1 MTFMTKIDRSSS
13 GSQAAPDFSLSQR
26 GRSGLEILGSIQK
39 YSSGYLRSIASD
51 TFHANPEAQK
61 LSAEHEADTNP
72 DKADLRKRI
81 AAAREICLSDKDYR
95 MERFLQR
102 YVAEE
107 NFNRGIPA
115 IEERRENF
123 EAFMNMKVEPV
134 EGSELDVSNEIEAPK
149 YYDRV
154 EWHLEPGGWDGYD
167 LYGPLFAFGLG
178 PLIFRFGGYAAVGY
192 GDDIIEQR
200 ASAIRQLPKE
210 SYERIYE
217 PGCGGVSTLGAINKI
232 FPDAELYGSDLS
244 PLLLKN
250 GYMLANKQKFP
261 VHLKLEDS
269 TATSEPDES
278 VDGVI
283 TYALHHELP
292 PKANKELFKEMFR
305 IMKPGGDIV
314 LSDPPPFRA
323 VSLFQA
329 VVLDWDTDHREEPF
343 FSTIL
348 ESSLEDML
356 EEAGFE
362 KVEAYAIGQGGY
374 PYITRA
380 RKPETTTAEQGVAA

>member
-1 MTFMTKIDRSSS
+1 MTFMTKLERKGDGG
-13 GSQAAPDFSLSQR
+13 GSVPDFSLTQR
-26 GRSGLEILGSIQK
+26 GRSGLQILGSIQR
-39 YSSGYLRSIASD
+39 YSAGSLRKVAAD
-51 TFHANPEAQK
+51 TFAENEEAK
-61 LSAEHEADTNP
+61 ALSAEHEADKNP
-72 DKADLRKRI
+72 DKKALRQRI
-81 AAAREICLSDKDYR
+81 ARAREICESDPNYR

-115 IEERRENF
+115 IEERREQF
-123 EAFMNMKVEPV
+123 EKFVTEKVEPV
-134 EGSELDVSNEIEAPK
+134 EGSELTMAAEPPAPK
-149 YYDRV
+149 YWTDV
-154 EWHLEPGGWDGYD
+154 DWHLEPGGWDGYD

-178 PLIFRFGGYAAVGY
+178 PLIFKFGGYAAVGY

-200 ASAIRQLPKE
+200 MSAIRQFPKE

-217 PGCGGVSTLGAINKI
+217 PGCGGVSTLGAINKV
-232 FPDAELYGSDLS
+232 FPGAELYGSDLS

-250 GYMLANKQKFP
+250 GYMLANKMNFP
-261 VHLKLEDS
+261 VHLKHEDS
-269 TATSEPDES
+269 TQTSEPDNS

-283 TYALHHELP
+283 TYALHHEMP

-305 IMKPGGDIV
+305 IMKPGADIV

-323 VSLFQA
+323 VSLFHS
-329 VVLDWDTDHREEPF
+329 VILDWDTDHRAEPF

-348 ESSLEDML
+348 ESSLEEMM

-362 KVEAYAIGQGGY
+362 AVEAYSIGQDGY
-374 PYITRA
+374 PWITRA
-380 RKPETTTAEQGVAA
+380 RKPAETTEQGVAA

>member
-1 MTFMTKIDRSSS
+1 MTFMTKLDRSDQS
-13 GSQAAPDFSLSQR
+13 GEALPDFSLSQR

-39 YSSGYLRSIASD
+39 YSSSVLRKVAAE
-51 TFHANPEAQK
+51 TFSNNAEAQA
-61 LSAEHEADTNP
+61 LSAEHEADKTP
-72 DKADLRKRI
+72 DKKQLRQRI
-81 AAAREICLSDKDYR
+81 SKAREICESDPDYR

-123 EAFMNMKVEPV
+123 EKFIKAKVEPV
-134 EGSELDVSNEIEAPK
+134 EGSELDMSAKVEAPK
-149 YYDRV
+149 YWTNV
-154 EWHLEPGGWDGYD
+154 NWHLEPGGWDGYD

-178 PLIFRFGGYAAVGY
+178 PMIFRHGGYAAVGY

-200 ASAIRQLPKE
+200 MSAIRQFPKS

-217 PGCGGVSTLGAINKI
+217 PGCGGVSTMGALNKI

-250 GYMLANKQKFP
+250 GYMLANKQSIK

-269 TATSEPDES
+269 TQTSEADAS

-292 PKANKELFKEMFR
+292 PKANEDLFAEMFR
-305 IMKPGGDIV
+305 IMKPGADIV
-314 LSDPPPFRA
+314 ISDPPPFRV
-323 VSLFQA
+323 VSLFHA
-329 VVLDWDTDHREEPF
+329 VILDWDTDHRDEPF
-343 FSTIL
+343 FSVTL
-348 ESSLEDML
+348 ESSLDDML
-356 EEAGFE
+356 AKAGFE
-362 KVEAYAIGQGGY
+362 AVESYSIGQDGY
-374 PYITRA
+374 PWITRA
-380 RKPETTTAEQGVAA
+380 RKPAEPLKQGVAA